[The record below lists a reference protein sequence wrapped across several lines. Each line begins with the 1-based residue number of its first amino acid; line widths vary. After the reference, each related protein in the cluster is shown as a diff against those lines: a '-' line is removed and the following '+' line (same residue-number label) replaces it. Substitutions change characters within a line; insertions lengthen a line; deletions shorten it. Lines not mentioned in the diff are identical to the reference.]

1 MYSGACYDSR
11 SVTVE
16 SQSRN
21 KLNHYTEM
29 SRKAV
34 RQRLCD
40 WHNIKTWKSPSL
52 GCEI

>member
-1 MYSGACYDSR
+1 MYSGTCYDSR

-16 SQSRN
+16 SQSRK
-21 KLNHYTEM
+21 KLNYYTEM

-34 RQRLCD
+34 REHLCD
-40 WHNIKTWKSPSL
+40 WHNIMTGKSPNL

>member
-1 MYSGACYDSR
+1 MYSGTCNDSR
-11 SVTVE
+11 SVIVE

-29 SRKAV
+29 SRKLF
-34 RQRLCD
+34 REHLCD
-40 WHNIKTWKSPSL
+40 WHNIMTGKSPDL